1 MNVRPNEL
9 PYREFYRILIGA
21 VVPRPIAWVSTLSNG
36 RLNLAPFSFF
46 NAVSA
51 KPPLLGFSPSL
62 RWVDGR
68 PAPKDTLR
76 NIRETGE
83 FVVNMVTFAIAE
95 AMNLTSGDYESS
107 INEFELAK
115 LATRPSQVVRPP
127 QVAQSPVSFE
137 CKVERIIDFGSE
149 PPSGS
154 LVIGEIVGVHLEDEV
169 LKDGRLDGDVLDL
182 IGRMGGMQYSRT
194 TQRFEM
200 KRPEVQRT

>member
-1 MNVRPNEL
+1 MNVRPDEL
-9 PYREFYRILIGA
+9 SHREFYRILISA
-21 VVPRPIAWVSTLSNG
+21 VVPRPIAWVSTLSGG

-46 NAVSA
+46 NVVSA

-62 RWVDGR
+62 RQVDGR
-68 PAPKDTLR
+68 PAPKDTLY

-83 FVVNMVTFAIAE
+83 FVVNVVTFAVAE

-107 INEFELAK
+107 INEFEVAK
-115 LATRPSQVVRPP
+115 LGTRPSQVVRPP

-154 LVIGEIVGVHLEDEV
+154 LVIGEIVSVHIEENV
-169 LKDGRLDGDVLDL
+169 LTDGRLDGDALDL
-182 IGRMGGMQYSRT
+182 IGRMGGTQYSRT

-200 KRPEVQRT
+200 KRPEVQRA

>member
-1 MNVRPNEL
+1 MNVRPQEL

-36 RLNLAPFSFF
+36 HLNLAPFSFF

-62 RWVDGR
+62 RWVDGQ
-68 PAPKDTLR
+68 PAPKDTLQ

-95 AMNLTSGDYESS
+95 AMNLTSGDYKSS

-137 CKVERIIDFGSE
+137 CKVERIIDFGNE

-154 LVIGEIVGVHLEDEV
+154 LVIGEIVSVHLEDEV
-169 LKDGRLDGDVLDL
+169 LKDGRLDGDVLDV

-200 KRPEVQRT
+200 KRPEVQRA

>member
-1 MNVRPNEL
+1 MNVRPDEL
-9 PYREFYRILIGA
+9 PYREFYRILIGT

-154 LVIGEIVGVHLEDEV
+154 LVIGEVASVHLEDEV
-169 LKDGRLDGDVLDL
+169 LKDGRLDADVLDL

-200 KRPEVQRT
+200 KRPDVQRA

>member
-1 MNVRPNEL
+1 MNVRPDEL
-9 PYREFYRILIGA
+9 PYREFYRILIDT

-154 LVIGEIVGVHLEDEV
+154 LVIGEIVSVHLEDEV
-169 LKDGRLDGDVLDL
+169 LKDGRLDADVVDL
-182 IGRMGGMQYSRT
+182 IGRMGGMEYSRT